1 MLLLELMPDK
11 DKDLCLMPI
20 SHVKMPGMVEHA
32 GNFIPVDAETGR
44 PLEFGGQPA

>member
-32 GNFIPVDAETGR
+32 GNFIPVDTAKDMG
-44 PLEFGGQPA
+44 AIWKD